1 MLDKVLS
8 DKGDH
13 SMTGIVLLVGGLKK
27 GERLYSHCVRREKKE
42 YIQFWY
48 IQKNVSKK
56 VHESYWYFVWN
67 GKNISQWETPPVYV
81 KFKGKLK
88 ILLPSV

>member
-42 YIQFWY
+42 YIQF
-48 IQKNVSKK
+48 
-56 VHESYWYFVWN
+56 
-67 GKNISQWETPPVYV
+67 
-81 KFKGKLK
+81 
-88 ILLPSV
+88 

>member
-8 DKGDH
+8 DKGDY
-13 SMTGIVLLVGGLKK
+13 SITGIVLLVGGLKK
-27 GERLYSHCVRREKKE
+27 GARLYSRCVGREKKE

-56 VHESYWYFVWN
+56 VRESYWYFVWN
-67 GKNISQWETPPVYV
+67 GKNISQWETQPVYV